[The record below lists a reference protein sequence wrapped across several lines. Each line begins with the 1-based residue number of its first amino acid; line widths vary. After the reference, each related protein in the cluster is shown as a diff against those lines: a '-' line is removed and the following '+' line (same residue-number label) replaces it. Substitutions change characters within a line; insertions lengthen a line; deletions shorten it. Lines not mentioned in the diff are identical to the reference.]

1 MSDAIINAQKLKKV
15 YELPAEKIVAL
26 DEIDVGIR
34 KGEFV
39 AIMGPSGA
47 GKTTLLNLIGCL
59 DGPTAGSL
67 NVLDHN
73 LSQLKERQLV
83 LLRRG
88 NIGFVFQDFFLVS
101 SLTALENVELPLVFA
116 RMQHKNGKA
125 ADLLDKVGLSHRLNH
140 RPFELSGGEM
150 QRVAIARAL
159 STSPQILLADE
170 PSGNLDMKNA
180 RSIFDLFRRFNE
192 EEGVT
197 VLVAT
202 HNARLAHTAD
212 RVIHL
217 ADGKI
222 ESEEVLKNG

>member
-1 MSDAIINAQKLKKV
+1 MSGTIINAKKLKKV

-26 DEIDVGIR
+26 NEIDFEVKR
-34 KGEFV
+34 GEFLV
-39 AIMGPSGA
+39 VMGPSGA

-59 DGPTAGSL
+59 DGPTSGSIQ
-67 NVLDHN
+67 VLDRE
-73 LSQLKERQLV
+73 LSQVKESELV
-83 LLRRG
+83 LLRRK

-101 SLTALENVELPLVFA
+101 SLTALENVELPLIFA
-116 RMQHKNGKA
+116 RMRHDNGKA
-125 ADLLDKVGLSHRLNH
+125 ADLLERVGLSHRLDH
-140 RPFELSGGEM
+140 RPYELSGGEM

-197 VLVAT
+197 VIVAT
-202 HNARLAHTAD
+202 HNARLAHAAD
-212 RVIHL
+212 RIVHL

-222 ESEEVLKNG
+222 ESEEVLRNG